1 MIVCYYHAIYPAK
14 TQKMIN
20 YKTAKYS
27 CLQAATNAILSAVD
41 VKKLKTLGGYAYES
55 D

>member
-1 MIVCYYHAIYPAK
+1 
-14 TQKMIN
+14 MIN
-20 YKTAKYS
+20 YKTTKYS
-27 CLQAATNAILSAVD
+27 RLQAATNAILLAVD